1 MQQKGELMIGSG
13 DFISNVVQFFTF
25 RRSRLVGKMRED
37 CKLDAHPG
45 DTVHLVHAP
54 PARCVVLLLV
64 VAAGTY
70 GLTGCAKKEEMVA
83 VPDVSKQDPDHAQK
97 TLAASK
103 LKPGSI
109 SGPSGAGAIVV
120 SQSPAAGQQVAANS
134 KVDLVVDLPITV
146 PPLTGS
152 NITDAVSTLQELG
165 LKVAFVKKSTVN
177 PFGKPKVEQQDP
189 AANSPTHRGAIV
201 TLTVSVP
208 PDITALVS
216 LAAKE
221 PAYQNLK
228 PEYKNVLDAF
238 LGNPSTP
245 RSMDSATAPDSAG
258 TPTK

>member
-1 MQQKGELMIGSG
+1 MISSGNFALNAAQGSALNRFHFAG
-13 DFISNVVQFFTF
+13 K
-25 RRSRLVGKMRED
+25 RREY
-37 CKLDAHPG
+37 CKLDAHP
-45 DTVHLVHAP
+45 DDRVHLVHSP
-54 PARCVVLLLV
+54 LARGVLLLLV

-83 VPDVSKQDPDHAQK
+83 VPDVSKQDPDQAQK
-97 TLAASK
+97 TLAANK

-134 KVDLVVDLPITV
+134 KVDLVVDVPITV
-146 PPLTGS
+146 PSLTGS
-152 NITDAVSTLQELG
+152 DVPDAVSKLQDLG
-165 LKVAFVKKSTVN
+165 LKVAFVKKSRII
-177 PFGKPKVEQQDP
+177 PGKPKVEQQDP

-201 TLTVSVP
+201 TLTVSMP
-208 PDITALVS
+208 PDITALVG

-238 LGNPSTP
+238 LGNPSVS
-245 RSMDSATAPDSAG
+245 RSMDSPS
-258 TPTK
+258 TPNSPGIPNK